1 MVEKTQKFDP
11 NIRSP
16 MAMKLCPICNGLGD
30 EERQVGKHF
39 LLKCRACNFI
49 YANATDQEIEH
60 VNFHFDEFVKCHYR
74 EVQSSIDF
82 LWFDRISDRLTQ
94 GREGLRVLDIGCG
107 NGVLLR
113 QFQKRGCVCFGSDP
127 SPWAREYAQQYG
139 YTLLPCIEEADI
151 APESFDIVT
160 STSTLE
166 HVARPLEH
174 VQHIMAVVKHG
185 GIAYITC
192 PNYGSLLIRLR
203 ILKGRLVNP
212 PGHCNYFTAQTLR
225 NLFMQKG
232 LKEQAAEVRI
242 RSYGIPEIHA
252 VYGWFSKK
260 ISRAA
265 HNSQSCKPKGDRL
278 KKALISIYYWSG
290 IPFSVGDKLEAWIQ
304 KK

>member
-1 MVEKTQKFDP
+1 
-11 NIRSP
+11 
-16 MAMKLCPICNGLGD
+16 MKLCPICNGLGD
-30 EERQVGKHF
+30 KERQVGKHC
-39 LLKCRACNFI
+39 LLKCRLCKFV
-49 YANATDQEIEH
+49 YANATDQEIEQ
-60 VNFHFDEFVKCHYR
+60 VNSHYDEFVKCHYR

-139 YTLLPCIEEADI
+139 YTLLPRVEEADI
-151 APESFDIVT
+151 APDFFDIVT

-166 HVARPLEH
+166 HVAKPLEH
-174 VQHIMAVVKHG
+174 VKHIMAVVKQD
-185 GIAYITC
+185 GIVYITC

-232 LKEQAAEVRI
+232 LKEQVAEIRI

-252 VYGWFSKK
+252 VYSWFSRRK
-260 ISRAA
+260 SRVV
-265 HNSQSCKPKGDRL
+265 HNKQSCKPKGACL

-290 IPFSVGDKLEAWIQ
+290 VPFSVGDKLEARIQ
-304 KK
+304 KNSVLPHPAPNA